1 MSDREE
7 PYCSILMK
15 VTGATLHCSPDAYA
29 RLVFEWTSA
38 KTFIDVV
45 SIDGVEAV
53 IKSAEIQLIE
63 NLSSEALESWRVR
76 MAAERARDLVEGA

>member
-15 VTGATLHCSPDAYA
+15 VTGAALRCPPDAYA

-53 IKSAEIQLIE
+53 VKGAEIQLIE
-63 NLSSEALESWRVR
+63 NLSSDALENWRVR
-76 MAAERARDLVEGA
+76 TNAERARDMVEGS